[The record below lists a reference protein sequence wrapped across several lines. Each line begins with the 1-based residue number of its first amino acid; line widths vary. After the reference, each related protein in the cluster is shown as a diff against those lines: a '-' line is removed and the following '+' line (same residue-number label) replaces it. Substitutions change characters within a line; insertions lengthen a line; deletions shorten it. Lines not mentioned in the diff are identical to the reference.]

1 MIRKKLVFQIQNIMK
16 RNQGRFLF
24 IYLFLIQGG
33 WPGKKQPRLVN
44 DLTVVITNMLFSEC
58 ERKH

>member
-1 MIRKKLVFQIQNIMK
+1 MIRKKLVFQIENIMK
-16 RNQGRFLF
+16 RNQGTFLF
-24 IYLFLIQGG
+24 YFFLFQGG
-33 WPGKKQPRLVN
+33 WPGKKQARLVK